1 VCAAIVTQL
10 DTQSR
15 PEAVMLAPCA
25 RLRRLLVTVVVAC
38 EGLRTIM

>member
-1 VCAAIVTQL
+1 MCAAIVTQL

-15 PEAVMLAPCA
+15 APCA